1 MDVFEKVQKVRPEI
15 DGADENLAAAR
26 GRLLR
31 ELEGARGAAR
41 SRVVRRPWIFAGGLV
56 GAAAAVTAGVVIVT
70 GLVAPQPE
78 VEAVP
83 ARTPR
88 ATVEPRPEPEPTPAP
103 TFEPMTATT
112 VLTGAASIVAE
123 HPAPIAGP
131 GQYLRIEHQ
140 NRQLVLYSPEDP
152 VNSNRVQATAA
163 WVATN
168 SYTSYIPGDRSG
180 EWVDVFNADL
190 QVVELYGQDAA
201 ARSEEWLAQF
211 SWQTEPMVMR
221 YQGGDQPGEP
231 VPNQTYLHYEEM
243 PRDPEALLA
252 WVKAYQTGLAPGTE
266 DMGAVTFLMQEL
278 QLGAAPTDLRA
289 AMYRALS
296 LIPNGIISGTDGDIV
311 TLSFLTYPPDERW
324 DSISIDTRT
333 ALVTS
338 VSMTIG
344 SGGTVVPDSV
354 PTGSSVLTISVV
366 EDAP

>member
-1 MDVFEKVQKVRPEI
+1 MDVFEKVHDVRPEI
-15 DGADENLAAAR
+15 QGADENLVAAR
-26 GRLLR
+26 ARLLD
-31 ELEGARGAAR
+31 EIHSVPDVTR
-41 SRVVRRPWIFAGGLV
+41 SRAIGRRWMLAGGLV
-56 GAAAAVTAGVVIVT
+56 GAAAVITAGTLIVT
-70 GLVAPQPE
+70 GIVAPQQPPE
-78 VEAVP
+78 VEAIP
-83 ARTPR
+83 TR
-88 ATVEPRPEPEPTPAP
+88 EPGSTFEPSPEPTA
-103 TFEPMTATT
+103 EPVTAEA
-112 VLTGAASIVAE
+112 VLTGAAGIVAE
-123 HPAPIAGP
+123 HPSPVAGP

-163 WVATN
+163 WIATN

-201 ARSEEWLAQF
+201 ARSQEWLAQF
-211 SWQTEPMVMR
+211 SWQTDPMVNR

-231 VPNQTYLHYEEM
+231 VPNQTYRHYDEM
-243 PRDPEALLA
+243 PREPEALLS
-252 WVKAYQTGLAPGTE
+252 WVKAYQTGLEPGTE

-296 LIPNGIISGTDGDIV
+296 LIPNGIVSGSDGDIV
-311 TLSFLTYPPDERW
+311 TLAFPTYPPDDRW

-338 VSMTIG
+338 VSMTLG

-354 PTGSSVLTISVV
+354 PSSVSVLSISVV
-366 EDAP
+366 DDAP